1 MKYIAIFASGN
12 GSNAENIA
20 NYFGSSNS
28 IRVGAILCNNS
39 NAYVVERAKN
49 MGIPYFVFSKEQLNE
64 TGEVSAYLHSNNIS
78 FIVLAGFLWL
88 LPQDITAK
96 YDHRILNIHPSLLP
110 KYGGKGMY
118 GNKVHQAVID
128 AGDVVSGITI
138 HRVNEYYDDGDIVC
152 QKMCTV
158 EPTDTAESLALK
170 VHALEYEWYPKVIE
184 NEVTNYTI

>member
-1 MKYIAIFASGN
+1 
-12 GSNAENIA
+12 
-20 NYFGSSNS
+20 
-28 IRVGAILCNNS
+28 
-39 NAYVVERAKN
+39 
-49 MGIPYFVFSKEQLNE
+49 
-64 TGEVSAYLHSNNIS
+64 
-78 FIVLAGFLWL
+78 
-88 LPQDITAK
+88 
-96 YDHRILNIHPSLLP
+96 
-110 KYGGKGMY
+110 MY

-158 EPTDTAESLALK
+158 EPTDTAESLASK

>member
-20 NYFGSSNS
+20 NYFSASNR
-28 IRVGAILCNNS
+28 IRVGAIMCNND
-39 NAYVVERAKN
+39 NAYVVERAKKL
-49 MGIPYFVFSKEQLNE
+49 GIPCFTFSKKQLNE
-64 TGEVSAYLHSNNIS
+64 TGEVAAYLHRNNIS

-96 YDHRILNIHPSLLP
+96 YEHRILNIHPSLLP

-118 GNKVHQAVID
+118 GDKVHQAVID

-158 EPTDTAESLALK
+158 EPNDTAETLAAK

-184 NEVTNYTI
+184 NEVINNTL

>member
-1 MKYIAIFASGN
+1 MKYIAIFASGD
-12 GSNAENIA
+12 GSNAENIV
-20 NYFGSSNS
+20 NYFSTSNR
-28 IRVGAILCNNS
+28 IRVGAILCNNA
-39 NAYVVERAKN
+39 NAYVVERAKKL
-49 MGIPYFVFSKEQLNE
+49 GVQCFVFSKQQLNE
-64 TGEVSAYLHSNNIS
+64 TGEVTAYLHRNNIS

-118 GNKVHQAVID
+118 GSKVHQAVID

-138 HRVNEYYDDGDIVC
+138 HRVNEYYDEGGIVC

-158 EPTDTAESLALK
+158 EPTDTAESLAAK

-184 NEVTNYTI
+184 NEVINNTL

>member
-20 NYFGSSNS
+20 NYFDSSNS

-49 MGIPYFVFSKEQLNE
+49 MGIPYFVFSKQQLNE
-64 TGEVSAYLHSNNIS
+64 TGEVSAYLHRNNIS

-158 EPTDTAESLALK
+158 EPTDTAESLASK